1 MTNKELAN
9 KVDAYVAGKMPWW
22 DYTDDMTC
30 IGATAAETLKELKD
44 YFGDDL
50 DKGIEK
56 ALEEEVQKEKE
67 AC

>member
-9 KVDAYVAGKMPWW
+9 KVDAYVAEKMPWW
-22 DYTDDMTC
+22 DQTDDMTC
-30 IGATAAETLKELKD
+30 IGATATETLNGLRD

-50 DKGIEK
+50 DKDIEK
-56 ALEEEVQKEKE
+56 ALEEEVKKEQK